1 LKSRLHASSPRVI
14 VGAIEFR
21 EMKSVGYVNVSFRD
35 RAHNLSE
42 EAGNKDSVQL
52 KLNNQQ
58 AST

>member
-1 LKSRLHASSPRVI
+1 LKSRLHARSPRVI

-21 EMKSVGYVNVSFRD
+21 EMKSVGHVNISFRGGA
-35 RAHNLSE
+35 RNLSE

-58 AST
+58 ASV